1 MTPNCLENK
10 KINQLEID
18 NYNIE
23 EQLLDAEEI
32 IFNKYEILN
41 NDNIFIFSECS
52 SES

>member
-23 EQLLDAEEI
+23 EQLLDAE
-32 IFNKYEILN
+32 
-41 NDNIFIFSECS
+41 
-52 SES
+52 